1 MLIDYQVKTDN
12 RLQTAK
18 LNGFI
23 VSSAVLLFLIIFFGG
38 TVLAQNQPEVVE
50 ENSQVT
56 GEVADD
62 LKKEDTIGTQNDSSA
77 ETFEETEASEQ
88 ELSETDTGLF
98 SGWSILLGV
107 QAFAPD
113 VKVTYKGSKTQYG
126 QGGWGDPGLAYGA
139 SGSNNFFGDS
149 IFGFQH
155 MFKNFEFEAHEEN
168 ENKEFDENIKIATS
182 GFMYAP
188 ALFIYFGNKEEN
200 DFFKIAGG
208 PGIGYLQ
215 MKGKAKKCESVLV
228 ANAVGSAQP
237 HRIEQQC
244 TYKDIDEEGMRW
256 SYALQLEGELFG
268 VYGMIQHQEIRYQ
281 TDEFDEIL
289 WRAITWVIGYRFSF

>member
-1 MLIDYQVKTDN
+1 
-12 RLQTAK
+12 
-18 LNGFI
+18 
-23 VSSAVLLFLIIFFGG
+23 LFLIIFFGG
-38 TVLAQNQPEVVE
+38 TVLAQNQPEAVE

-62 LKKEDTIGTQNDSSA
+62 LKKEDTIGTQNDSSE
-77 ETFEETEASEQ
+77 ETFEETEAPEQ

-113 VKVTYKGSKTQYG
+113 VKVTYEGEKTQYG
-126 QGGWGDPGLAYGA
+126 QGGWSDPGLAYGA
-139 SGSNNFFGDS
+139 SGSNNLFGDS

-168 ENKEFDENIKIATS
+168 ENKEFDKNVKISTS

-188 ALFIYFGNKEEN
+188 ALFVYFGNKEEN

-208 PGIGYLQ
+208 PGIGYLK
-215 MKGKAKKCESVLV
+215 MEGKAKTRKCVQVTKEEVIP
-228 ANAVGSAQP
+228 GMP
-237 HRIEQQC
+237 IPRIYTETQC
-244 TYKDIDEEGMRW
+244 ENKYIDIDEEGIQW

-268 VYGMIQHQEIRYQ
+268 VYGMIQHQEMRYE